1 MKTKLLL
8 LLLLCSFLM
17 RINAKETQLIVW
29 AKNGEKVA
37 FLLSENPKIKF
48 SETDI
53 IITSKDM
60 IVTYSLENMLRFTYE
75 NEINT
80 SVINV
85 NDNLL
90 KFDGEVL
97 LFPNL
102 KVNSNIAV
110 YTLVGKVVFSKTTD
124 VNGDFLFP
132 VSYLEAGVYIV
143 NVNGIIYKILK
154 K

>member
-1 MKTKLLL
+1 
-8 LLLLCSFLM
+8 M

-124 VNGDFLFP
+124 VNGDFLLP

>member
-124 VNGDFLFP
+124 VNGDFLLP

>member
-1 MKTKLLL
+1 
-8 LLLLCSFLM
+8 
-17 RINAKETQLIVW
+17 
-29 AKNGEKVA
+29 
-37 FLLSENPKIKF
+37 
-48 SETDI
+48 
-53 IITSKDM
+53 
-60 IVTYSLENMLRFTYE
+60 MLRFTYE

>member
-1 MKTKLLL
+1 
-8 LLLLCSFLM
+8 M

>member
-37 FLLSENPKIKF
+37 FLLSENPKITF

-124 VNGDFLFP
+124 VNGDFLLP